1 MYYFMLGAM
10 PLPIPP
16 SALEIKTPSMNKT
29 VNLINDGEINIPKE
43 QGLRE
48 ISFDFLLPTFQKYP
62 FATYQL
68 GNYTTATIILYLK
81 IWKDTKYPIPF
92 IVVRMSPTGKFLYFT
107 SILCLI
113 EDFTYT
119 EDAEEYGFDTN
130 CSINLKEYKPYG
142 TRRMKL
148 KQAQD
153 GTKTA
158 SVKNTRST
166 DNRIR
171 KVEIKSKD
179 GETIVSAVKRE
190 GYTVND
196 FSQMKYDPIAAG
208 EKIQYNTQDMMY
220 GGSGYDPSFNNVKIN
235 TGSGIV
241 IGDSNIQMLNS
252 DMAMLKDIT
261 PADQSIFE
269 TMYNQQT
276 MKIVP
281 DISSNASKW
290 DTLIKAGDIIKK
302 GTNYITNPASAAK
315 DTAKWASDQ
324 YIYGN

>member
-1 MYYFMLGAM
+1 MYYFMLGVM

-16 SALEIKTPSMNKT
+16 SSLDIKTPSMNTT
-29 VNLINDGEINIPKE
+29 VTLINDGEINIPKE

-68 GNYTTATIILYLK
+68 GNYTAATIILYLK

-92 IVVRMSPTGKFLYFT
+92 IVVRMSPSGKFLYFT

-113 EDFTYT
+113 EDFTFI

-142 TRRMKL
+142 TKRIKL
-148 KQAQD
+148 KEAQN

-158 SVKNTRST
+158 SVKNERST
-166 DNRIR
+166 ADRV
-171 KVEIKSKD
+171 KKTEIKPKE
-179 GETIVSAVKRE
+179 GETPTSAIKRE

-196 FSQMKYDPIAAG
+196 FSQMKYDPTAAG
-208 EKIQYNTQDMMY
+208 EEIQYNTQDMMY
-220 GGSGYDPSFNNVKIN
+220 GGSGYDPSFDNIKVN
-235 TGSGIV
+235 TGSGLV
-241 IGDSNIQMLNS
+241 IGDSNIQMINA

-261 PADQSIFE
+261 PSQQSIFE
-269 TMYNQQT
+269 TMYNQQN

-281 DISSNASKW
+281 DISSNTSKW
-290 DTLIKAGDIIKK
+290 GTLIKAGDTIKK
-302 GTNYITNPASAAK
+302 GVNYITNPTSAAK
-315 DTAKWASDQ
+315 DTAKWAADQ
-324 YIYGN
+324 YVYGN